1 MEKEGWIYIMSNPVY
16 GNKLKVGKTK
26 NHPEIRGYGMSK
38 RTEIIEDF
46 KVEWFIRIPDI
57 DIAELLAHDSLKSH
71 RVKPKKE
78 FFKIELN
85 LAIDK
90 ISKTLCEYFNI
101 DEPQIYRNKE
111 VIDQEFQSSNI
122 QIDFKGQNFRN
133 ENDFYYFKYNDKDE
147 HFDILKNRLKGS
159 VLEEMYRHNDIII
172 SVEKEKDGTISTYQA
187 IYQSDYVVEVKR
199 ANCKDEL
206 EFYFHFFNPDFDNY
220 TINNKQIK
228 KAGMINPNKI
238 FYKKLEELL
247 SDYQLVAEGYD
258 RDYDYF
264 RTNCILIKQT
274 SKFSWNVRVI
284 THPQKYYFL
293 VKEDADAPYYSYCL
307 SENGS
312 GNDYQNLNWRT
323 FFSAC
328 RENDISK
335 YGFLIESENSNFI
348 WLVAHI
354 SMYADDMK
362 YIHNNLDSEIREAV
376 SKSIKRRYP
385 DKHIK

>member
-1 MEKEGWIYIMSNPVY
+1 MEKEGWIYIMSNPIY
-16 GNKLKVGKTK
+16 GDRLKIGKTK
-26 NHPEIRGYGMSK
+26 DHPSIRAKGMSK
-38 RTEIIEDF
+38 RTEMIEDF
-46 KVEWFIRIPDI
+46 KIEWSIEVPDI
-57 DIAELLAHDSLKSH
+57 DFAEKLAHNVLKSY
-71 RVKPKKE
+71 RIKIKRE
-78 FFKIELN
+78 FFEIKLN

-90 ISKTLCEYFNI
+90 VSKALCEYFKIHN
-101 DEPQIYRNKE
+101 PQIYKDKEIINKE
-111 VIDQEFQSSNI
+111 YQSSNTQV

-147 HFDILKNRLKGS
+147 HFDILKNKLKGS
-159 VLEEMYRHNDIII
+159 VLEEMYHYDDIII

-187 IYQSDYVVEVKR
+187 IYQSDYVVQIKR
-199 ANCKDEL
+199 VNCKDEL
-206 EFYFHFFNPDFDNY
+206 EFYFHFFNPDYNNY
-220 TINNKQIK
+220 TINNNQIK
-228 KAGMINPNKI
+228 KAGMINPNQI

-247 SDYQLVAEGYD
+247 PDYQLVAEGYD

-274 SKFSWNVRVI
+274 SEFSWNVRVI

-293 VKEDADAPYYSYCL
+293 GKEEAPYSFYSV

-312 GNDYQNLNWRT
+312 GNDYPNLNWRT

-335 YGFLIESENSNFI
+335 YGFLVKSENSNFT
-348 WLVAHI
+348 WLVSHI

-376 SKSIKRRYP
+376 SKSIKRRYS
-385 DKHIK
+385 DKTIK